1 MSVQADYAFKL
12 VVVGDAEV
20 GKTNLIKRLKCN
32 EFDPNYVSTFV
43 DHIGCYINVDKY
55 IIKLNLCDISGSNT
69 SFNATMMQSIYD
81 KVDGILLVFDITNRK
96 SFDNIQNKWTK
107 QIKQYATT
115 TKYFDELILL
125 LVGNKC
131 DLTNE
136 KKVSYD
142 EINKEYNMQFIE
154 TSAKDSVNV
163 ESAFVMI
170 SKQILQETY
179 NGWCKCQFLVYGYLR
194 ELRQQKEMIIPQSIW
209 KIFFQFWNCR
219 HNKNSIKSFNK
230 SDKATITETSVK
242 KKNCI
247 IL

>member
-1 MSVQADYAFKL
+1 MSVQADYTFKL

-43 DHIGCYINVDKY
+43 VDHISCYINVDEY
-55 IIKLNLCDISGSNT
+55 IIKLNLCDMSGSNT
-69 SFNATMMQSIYD
+69 WFNGSMMESIYD
-81 KVDGILLVFDITNRK
+81 HVDGILLVFDITNRK
-96 SFDNIQNKWTK
+96 SFDNIQNKWIK
-107 QIKQYATT
+107 QIKQHATT

-194 ELRQQKEMIIPQSIW
+194 QQKEMIIPQ
-209 KIFFQFWNCR
+209 
-219 HNKNSIKSFNK
+219 SIKSFNK